1 MANSTNMQVAIVT
14 GGGTGLGRGICIELA
29 KKGVLTV
36 ITGRRE
42 HLLNETKEMIEE
54 AGGKA
59 ECYQLDVTDKD
70 NVSEVIGKVYKKYG
84 RLDILVSNAGNL
96 SEPAF
101 ITETTDEAWDSVI
114 KTHLY
119 GAFYCIR
126 EAAKYMR
133 KAKYGRI
140 LIISSVAQ
148 INGFNGCVNYA
159 ASKGALEAMAKTA
172 AKEFGQ
178 WGVTVNCIEPGII
191 ATPMAD
197 GFLEAMGDVFS
208 QDTPLGRNGV
218 PKDIGVAAAFY
229 CSPEAG
235 FTTGTVLRVDG
246 GYMLQSSMDQFVFKA
261 CKTSEE

>member
-1 MANSTNMQVAIVT
+1 MTDSTNRQVAIVT

-29 KKGVLTV
+29 KKGIIVV

-42 HLLNETKEMIEE
+42 QLLNETKEIIEKD
-54 AGGKA
+54 GGKA
-59 ECYQLDVTDKD
+59 ECYRLDVTDKE
-70 NVSEVIGKVYKKYG
+70 NVADVMAKVYKKYG

-126 EAAKYMR
+126 EAARYMR

-140 LIISSVAQ
+140 LIISSVAM
-148 INGFNGCVNYA
+148 INGFNGAANYA
-159 ASKGALEAMAKTA
+159 ASKGALEAMTKTA

-178 WGVTVNCIEPGII
+178 WGITVNCIEPGII

-197 GFLEAMGDVFS
+197 PFLDAMGETFS
-208 QDTPLGRNGV
+208 SETPMGRNGV

-229 CSPEAG
+229 CSPEAE
-235 FTTGTVLRVDG
+235 FVTGTVLRVDG

-261 CKTSEE
+261 YKVPEE